1 MCRLDAAHGRAPAGT
16 GGVRVPDW
24 RGLLP
29 RNRRSASRVRLS
41 SIAAVEAQPEPTQ
54 RISSPIACCIP
65 RRAGFVTAVAIGA
78 QKPRVLPAARIPP
91 SFSCLADCSQPV
103 LQDISYS
110 SPVPEQKA
118 SRRTARL
125 GIGAGGCGPCGPRC
139 PLPGAWPLRLAPRA
153 LLAARPRQSYRGYSL
168 QESASR
174 TANASPALVIEDD
187 SGGRPP
193 RASQVDRD
201 GDLDAVD
208 RVRGIACRRQ
218 GLRVAGGHTELREE
232 ILADGARNDLG
243 VAVHVIV
250 PVNRI
255 RTSRVE
261 PGGHCKLVELAC
273 VCEAQPHPSPIH
285 ELESGRWH

>member
-1 MCRLDAAHGRAPAGT
+1 MLRASQAQRPSPASRTAASLNLCRSQSMCRLDAAHGRAPAGT

-110 SPVPEQKA
+110 SPVPEYC
-118 SRRTARL
+118 SR
-125 GIGAGGCGPCGPRC
+125 
-139 PLPGAWPLRLAPRA
+139 
-153 LLAARPRQSYRGYSL
+153 
-168 QESASR
+168 E
-174 TANASPALVIEDD
+174 
-187 SGGRPP
+187 
-193 RASQVDRD
+193 
-201 GDLDAVD
+201 
-208 RVRGIACRRQ
+208 
-218 GLRVAGGHTELREE
+218 
-232 ILADGARNDLG
+232 
-243 VAVHVIV
+243 
-250 PVNRI
+250 
-255 RTSRVE
+255 
-261 PGGHCKLVELAC
+261 
-273 VCEAQPHPSPIH
+273 
-285 ELESGRWH
+285 